1 MILYHGSPYL
11 FDHFESSKAG
21 DATGLKYGYGVYLTE
36 VEATAV
42 HYSQPR
48 KLELMEK
55 HYLYTVEI
63 PDLEEGE
70 FLVSAKPVSESI
82 IAKVEQKLGAKVP
95 ESEKAKGKE
104 FRKWF
109 GKALAG
115 AGASQFEQ
123 ERQAAE
129 VLESLGV
136 HYNVWPQSQSKP
148 DGPKNIAV
156 FDPARV
162 RIVKREEIDI
172 EYKQS
177 AKKWVLTGRK
187 EI

>member
-21 DATGLKYGYGVYLTE
+21 DATGLKYGFGVYLTE
-36 VEATAV
+36 IEATAV

-48 KLELMEK
+48 KLDFTEK

-63 PDLEEGE
+63 PDFGEGE
-70 FLVSAKPVSESI
+70 FLVSAKPVSGSI
-82 IAKVEQKLGAKVP
+82 IVKAEQKLGVEVP
-95 ESEKAKGKE
+95 ESVKAKGKE

-115 AGASQFEQ
+115 TGSSQFEQ

-129 VLESLGV
+129 VLESLDV
-136 HYNVWPQSQSKP
+136 HYNVWPQSQSNP
-148 DGPKNIAV
+148 EGPKNIAV

-177 AKKWVLTGRK
+177 ARKWVLAGRK

>member
-1 MILYHGSPYL
+1 M

-21 DATGLKYGYGVYLTE
+21 DATGLKYGFGVYLTE
-36 VEATAV
+36 IEATAV

-48 KLELMEK
+48 KLDFTEK

-63 PDLEEGE
+63 PDFGEGE
-70 FLVSAKPVSESI
+70 FLVSAKPVSGSI
-82 IAKVEQKLGAKVP
+82 IVKAEQKLGVEVP
-95 ESEKAKGKE
+95 ESVKAKGKE

-115 AGASQFEQ
+115 TGASQFEQ

-129 VLESLGV
+129 VLESLDV
-136 HYNVWPQSQSKP
+136 HYNVWPQSQSNP
-148 DGPKNIAV
+148 EGPKNIAV

-177 AKKWVLTGRK
+177 ARKWVLTGRK